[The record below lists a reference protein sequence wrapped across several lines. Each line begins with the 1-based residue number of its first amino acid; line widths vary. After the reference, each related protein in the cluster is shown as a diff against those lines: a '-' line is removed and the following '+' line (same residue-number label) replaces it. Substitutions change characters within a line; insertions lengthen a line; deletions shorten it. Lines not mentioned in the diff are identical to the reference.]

1 MLDLTSFAAALKE
14 HYTDDRVMHMVYKDN
29 PLLALIPKYED
40 FGGESLRIPLIYANP
55 QGRSASFAAAQAN
68 KGSSKLVKFDLV
80 RARDYS
86 LASIDNETIEA
97 SKGNS
102 NAFMEA
108 LTMEVDNAIHSATRA
123 LARDV
128 YGSGSG
134 TIGVMANSSFA
145 TPTIQLSQPED
156 IVNFEVGMVL
166 VLSAANGGGSVKTG
180 NLTVVG
186 VDRSA
191 GTLTVNA
198 NISAGVATAAQNDF
212 IFPIGDYDARLRGL
226 QAWVPGTSPGGSDNF
241 FGVNRSVDVSRLA
254 GQRLDVSSK
263 PLEEGL
269 IDGAALVHREGG
281 TLTHYMMNHE
291 SYADLEKALGSKVQ
305 YVESEI
311 ASIAFRG
318 IRLSTTKGFVTVM
331 ADHNCPVGRAFGLH
345 MPTWKLYSLG
355 KAIKILQTD
364 GLKMLRESTA
374 DAVEVRVGGYR
385 QLGSRAPGY
394 NINLKIR

>member
-29 PLLALIPKYED
+29 PLLALLPKYED

-55 QGRSASFAAAQAN
+55 QGRSASFAEAQGN

-128 YGSGSG
+128 FGSGSG
-134 TIGVMANSSFA
+134 SIGSVANSA
-145 TPTIQLSQPED
+145 LNVTTIQLNEPED
-156 IVNFEVGMVL
+156 VVNFEVGMKL
-166 VLSAANGGGSVKTG
+166 VLSATNGGGTVKAG
-180 NLTVVG
+180 VLTIVA
-186 VDRSA
+186 VDRSN
-191 GTLTVNA
+191 GTVTVDQ
-198 NISAGVATAAQNDF
+198 NISTGVATAAQNDF
-212 IFPIGDYDARLRGL
+212 IFPIGDYDQRLAGL
-226 QAWVPGTSPGGSDNF
+226 SAWIPAAAPSSAAF
-241 FGVNRSVDVSRLA
+241 FGVNRTVDVSRLA
-254 GQRLDVSSK
+254 GQRLDVSAK

-281 TLTHYMMNHE
+281 TLTHYFMNHE

-305 YVESEI
+305 YVDQEI

-331 ADHNCPVGRAFGLH
+331 ADHNCPAGRAFGVH